1 MNGPALLPSPFS
13 CNEVCWQRAL
23 LTGGRVFGSEEFVGG
38 GVYWLWYCSK
48 SLFPSA
54 YFSAPKMSACPMCQN
69 IPDDY
74 HPEKHGLLSYLWRR
88 VRIF

>member
-38 GVYWLWYCSK
+38 GCVLVMV
-48 SLFPSA
+48 LF
-54 YFSAPKMSACPMCQN
+54 
-69 IPDDY
+69 
-74 HPEKHGLLSYLWRR
+74 
-88 VRIF
+88 

>member
-38 GVYWLWYCSK
+38 GACTGYGIVLKVS
-48 SLFPSA
+48 FPPLI
-54 YFSAPKMSACPMCQN
+54 FPPPKCQHVQCAKTFLMIIIQRNMAC
-69 IPDDY
+69 
-74 HPEKHGLLSYLWRR
+74 
-88 VRIF
+88 